1 MTTPDEPPQPETLRR
16 FRRVRRSMAAGLLA
30 SLSGSFVVAGV
41 VPGAVAAGA
50 LSIVW
55 LPVIQSVET
64 LEDMSSPA
72 VARLLRDRN
81 PGHVL
86 VACEAFD
93 AAACALA
100 LALIYLTPIRPAAIF
115 IAYVLVASAVPL
127 FVDVAEELFT
137 GEIAKI
143 SRGEALRFNISIYAM
158 IGFTGSLV
166 AKPLGSVLATAA
178 LPAALGIN
186 LGASLVGLLLRLRSV
201 RSMSVFDDEAPEQ
214 ASDGETDE
222 PQPKAAHPSAPLG
235 KIIGAAGPGSPAVS
249 GLLACST
256 AIVTGYL
263 AQWVVHSMAH
273 PSGAMAAL
281 LVATGVGATIG
292 PYLAR
297 PATVRE
303 RFTAGAGLLLTARI
317 AALGAILAIAL
328 MTGAGSTARFTAMLV
343 LNAGFGATVVASSV
357 VQATARQSH
366 YQGHALAQAVGWS
379 HSFAAAGT
387 FIGVWCGLA
396 LGVQCSPV
404 VGILLA
410 AAVALAAMARLSPR
424 SQTSTRDAAMATEL

>member
-1 MTTPDEPPQPETLRR
+1 MTAPENSPQPDVLRR

-72 VARLLRDRN
+72 VARLLREKN

-93 AAACALA
+93 AVACALA
-100 LALIYLTPIRPAAIF
+100 LALIYVIPIHPAAIF
-115 IAYVLVASAVPL
+115 IAYVLVASMVPL

-166 AKPLGSVLATAA
+166 AKPLGSLLATAA

-186 LGASLVGLLLRLRSV
+186 LAASAVGLLLRLRSV
-201 RSMSVFDDEAPEQ
+201 RSVPTFNDEPPQPAP
-214 ASDGETDE
+214 DTETDE
-222 PQPKAAHPSAPLG
+222 PQPKAVHPSANLRKVVSAG
-235 KIIGAAGPGSPAVS
+235 GPGSPAVS

-263 AQWVVHSMAH
+263 AQWAVHLM
-273 PSGAMAAL
+273 PRPGGAIAAL
-281 LVATGVGATIG
+281 LVATGIGSTVG

-297 PATVRE
+297 PVTVRE
-303 RFTAGAGLLLTARI
+303 SFTTGARLLLVARI
-317 AALGAILAIAL
+317 AVLAAILAIAL
-328 MTGAGSTARFTAMLV
+328 TTGSGSTVRFAAMLV
-343 LNAGFGATVVASSV
+343 LNVAFGAVVVASSV
-357 VQATARQSH
+357 LQATARQSR
-366 YQGHALAQAVGWS
+366 YQGHALAQMVGWS
-379 HSFAAAGT
+379 HSSAAAGT
-387 FIGVWCGLA
+387 FVGAWCGLA
-396 LGVQCSPV
+396 LGVQRSPV
-404 VGILLA
+404 VGTLFA
-410 AAVALAAMARLSPR
+410 AAFALVAMTRLSTT
-424 SQTSTRDAAMATEL
+424 SQTSTSDAAVATGP